1 MRITF
6 LTGAGLSTAAGI
18 PDFRGPQGV
27 WTRDPLAERMSTLS
41 WYLDSS
47 EVRQRAWQMR
57 VESGI
62 WAAAPTAAHKRI
74 AQAEEEADVRA
85 VVTQNTDGLHALAG
99 TSPEKLL
106 EVHGSA
112 RTWKCEACGATGPME
127 DMIRRVKDGEADPA
141 CPDCGGITRA
151 TTILF
156 EEMLGTDTIEAAFEA
171 AESCDWIIA
180 IGTSLSVTPVA
191 HMFPMAI
198 EAGAR
203 SIIINAEPT
212 PFDTY
217 ADEVVRGDLQET
229 VPRVL
234 DELLS

>member
-18 PDFRGPQGV
+18 PDFRGPEGV

-41 WYLDSS
+41 WYLKSP
-47 EVRQRAWQMR
+47 EVRERAWQMR
-57 VESGI
+57 LESGI
-62 WAAAPTAAHKRI
+62 WAASPTEAHHRI
-74 AQAEEEADVRA
+74 AQAEKQVDVKA
-85 VVTQNTDGLHALAG
+85 VVTQNTDGLHTLAG
-99 TSPEKLL
+99 SNPDKVL

-112 RTWKCEACGATGPME
+112 RRWQCEDCDATGPME
-127 DMIRRVKDGEADPA
+127 DQIRRVKDGEPDPS
-141 CPDCGGITRA
+141 CPHCGGITRA

-156 EEMLGTDTIEAAFEA
+156 EEMLKTDVIEAAFEA
-171 AESCDWIIA
+171 AENCDWIIA

-203 SIIINAEPT
+203 GMILNAEPT
-212 PFDTY
+212 PFDAY
-217 ADEVVRGDLQET
+217 AEEVVRGDLQET

>member
-41 WYLDSS
+41 WYLKSP
-47 EVRQRAWQMR
+47 EVRERAWQMR
-57 VESGI
+57 LESGI
-62 WAAAPTAAHKRI
+62 WAASPTEAHHRI
-74 AQAEEEADVRA
+74 AQAENQADVKA
-85 VVTQNTDGLHALAG
+85 VVTQNTDGLHTLAG
-99 TSPEKLL
+99 SSPDKVL

-112 RTWKCEACGATGPME
+112 RTWQCEDCDATGPME
-127 DMIRRVKDGEADPA
+127 DQIRRVKDGEPDPS
-141 CPDCGGITRA
+141 CPQCGGITRA

-156 EEMLGTDTIEAAFEA
+156 EEMLKTDVIEAAFEA
-171 AESCDWIIA
+171 AENCDWIIA
-180 IGTSLSVTPVA
+180 VGTSLSVTPVA
-191 HMFPMAI
+191 HMFPTAI

-203 SIIINAEPT
+203 GMILNAEPT
-212 PFDTY
+212 AFDPY
-217 ADEVVRGDLQET
+217 AEEVVRGDLQET